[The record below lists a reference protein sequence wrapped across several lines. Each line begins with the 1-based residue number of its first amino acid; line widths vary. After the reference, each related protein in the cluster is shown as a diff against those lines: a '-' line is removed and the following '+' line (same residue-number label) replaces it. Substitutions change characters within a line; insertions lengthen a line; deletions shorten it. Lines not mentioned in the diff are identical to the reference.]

1 MCRVNLPGARGPLSV
16 SVREICKAINALAT
30 HHATRKVHVQDELFP
45 SVPAS
50 GVNKANAVVH
60 IRDYATRLHG
70 VHGCVQFQSE

>member
-50 GVNKANAVVH
+50 GVNKPTAVVH